1 MERIERNNVSKKVK
15 KVFVMR
21 RRMGMFAA
29 RHQSKNYEKIKLFGG
44 DGSSTTLTDV
54 AVCIQSPLLFPYL
67 TSKNCDR

>member
-44 DGSSTTLTDV
+44 DGSSTTLIGV
-54 AVCIQSPLLFPYL
+54 AIGIKSPLLFSHL
-67 TSKNCDR
+67 SNCDK